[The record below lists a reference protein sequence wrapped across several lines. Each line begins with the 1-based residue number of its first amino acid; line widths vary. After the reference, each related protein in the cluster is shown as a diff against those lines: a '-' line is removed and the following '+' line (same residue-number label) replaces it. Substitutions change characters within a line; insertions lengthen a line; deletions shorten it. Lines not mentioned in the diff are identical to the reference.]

1 MFLRL
6 LTGIAFAAALTTGA
20 VAQDYPSRP
29 ITFVVSFAAGG
40 LSDVP
45 ARFLAADMRE
55 HIGQSIV
62 VENKPGASG
71 ITGGSSVW
79 RAQPDGYT
87 LLVSAISEVQN
98 LHYLPVPY
106 NAVTDFAQIGKV
118 ADGPALVLIVN
129 NSSPYKTVAEL
140 VADAKKND
148 GKFNFAT
155 SGPATS
161 PAIAVDQLN
170 SLAGTN
176 IVPVPYRGTGPAGA
190 AVVSGEVQGAFVFYS
205 SAKGLA
211 DAGQVRILAIASEKR
226 TSYLPD
232 VPTMEE
238 LGYKRFVHS
247 AFIGLAAP
255 RGTPPQVIAKLN
267 RALNATVQSATFQK
281 RIEALGMV
289 PPAQPNTPETFAKY
303 MTTETAFQAELAKLA
318 RPVAPAAAEPK

>member
-1 MFLRL
+1 MSLRL
-6 LTGIAFAAALTTGA
+6 LTGLAVAAALTTTA
-20 VAQDYPSRP
+20 LAQEYPSRP

-55 HIGQSIV
+55 FIGQSIV

-71 ITGGSSVW
+71 ITGGTSVW

-87 LLVSAISEVQN
+87 LLVSAVSEVQN

-129 NSSPYKTVAEL
+129 NNSPYKSVADL

-170 SLAGTN
+170 ALAGTN

-190 AVVSGEVQGAFVFYS
+190 AVVTGEVQGAFVFYS

-211 DAGQVRILAIASEKR
+211 DAGQVRILAIASAQR
-226 TSYLPD
+226 TPYLPD

-238 LGYKRFVHS
+238 LGFKKFVHS

-255 RGTPPQVIAKLN
+255 RGTPPEVIAKLN
-267 RALNATVQSATFQK
+267 RALNDTVKSATFQK
-281 RIEALGMV
+281 RIEVLGMV

-303 MTTETAFQAELAKLA
+303 LTTETAFQAELSKLA
-318 RPVAPAAAEPK
+318 RPAPTEAK